1 MSQHAHTNEHE
12 HTHTH
17 TLAHAQNGLSYS
29 MNIRP
34 SYAHNNIEGP
44 AQLQSSRKEH
54 QSAEDEA
61 QSTNMEW
68 QTPSL
73 FSSNVWN

>member
-17 TLAHAQNGLSYS
+17 TGTCTERTELLH
-29 MNIRP
+29 IRP